1 MDEITATADELIA
14 PPTKSSL
21 QWLKPALG
29 YVLAIGGLVWVLHD
43 FQLSQLRELVSHLD
57 WRWIAL
63 AVACDVASYVCQGFR
78 WRLLLKPQG
87 ELSTLRATQAI
98 YAGLFTNEILP
109 MRLGELVRAWLV
121 SRWTAVRFAA
131 IIPSMVA
138 ERLFDA
144 LWLAIGVGLTAL
156 AVPLP
161 KNLLYAADVL
171 GIVVVLGTA
180 AILYFA
186 LRPPTSNER
195 SSGLWHFV
203 SNLLE
208 TLSGHLR
215 AMGRTREFSLS
226 LAGSL
231 FLLVFQALAFWL
243 VMRGCGLQLN
253 VWAGIAVL
261 LIVRLGTAIPNAPA
275 NVGSYQ
281 FFTVVG
287 LSLFGVDKTVATG
300 FSLVVFVLLTA
311 PLFVLGFLAM
321 SASGTSLLKI
331 RQEVQTLAD

>member
-14 PPTKSSL
+14 PQTKPSL

-29 YVLAIGGLVWVLHD
+29 YALAIGGLVWVLHD
-43 FQLSQLRELVSHLD
+43 FQISQLRELVSHLD

-63 AVACDVASYVCQGFR
+63 AVVCDVASYVCQGFR
-78 WRLLLKPQG
+78 WRLLLKAQG

-121 SRWTAVRFAA
+121 SRWTAVRFATV
-131 IIPSMVA
+131 IPSMVA

-144 LWLAIGVGLTAL
+144 FWLALGVGLTAM

-161 KNLLYAADVL
+161 KNLLYAADAL
-171 GIVVVLGTA
+171 GIGVVLGMA
-180 AILYFA
+180 AMFYFA
-186 LRPPTSNER
+186 LRPPTSHR
-195 SSGLWHFV
+195 RFPKPLHFISTLV
-203 SNLLE
+203 DP
-208 TLSGHLR
+208 LSGHLR
-215 AMGRTREFSLS
+215 AMGRTRAFYFS

-231 FLLVFQALAFWL
+231 LLLVFQALAFWL

-253 VWAGIAVL
+253 VWAGSAVL

-311 PLFVLGFLAM
+311 PLFVLGFVAM

-331 RQEVQTLAD
+331 RREVQTLPH